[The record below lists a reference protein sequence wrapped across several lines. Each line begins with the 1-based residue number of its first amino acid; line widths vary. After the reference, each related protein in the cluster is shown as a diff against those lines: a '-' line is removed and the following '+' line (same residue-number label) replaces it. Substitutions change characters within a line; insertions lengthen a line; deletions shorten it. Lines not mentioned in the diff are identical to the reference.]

1 VEFGLVLTIGKYVFV
16 ALIYLFLIV
25 TLRLLI
31 IHISGRAGAR
41 AHQPTPQPETPR
53 TAADS
58 PPPQQAT
65 APAAERPVIFQ
76 LTATDQPHTAR
87 LIVVSTSTTNLSP
100 GLSFPLGK
108 SISIGRKSHNDLS
121 LQDRYVSATHALI
134 VRQDNIFILRD
145 YHSTNGTVHN
155 GVRIQDDVTLSDGD
169 EITIGGTTFRYQA
182 LST

>member
-1 VEFGLVLTIGKYVFV
+1 MEFGLMLTIGKYVFV
-16 ALIYLFLIV
+16 TLIYLFLIA

-41 AHQPTPQPETPR
+41 AYQPASKPEASR

-65 APAAERPVIFQ
+65 APAAERPVIPQ
-76 LTATDQPHTAR
+76 PTATDQPHTAR

-108 SISIGRKSHNDLS
+108 SISIGRKSHNDLT

-155 GVRIQDDVTLSDGD
+155 GVRIRQDVALSDGD
-169 EITIGGTTFRYQA
+169 EITIGATTFRYQH
-182 LST
+182 